1 MAKKGKNDFFWPSY
15 VDLMTNLFAIML
27 VLFVVSFFLFSKR
40 NNQLK
45 IANDKLIVQQQQY
58 ERIMQLQN
66 QFKSLSNNEL
76 LRYDEANKLF
86 VVQALEGKELFDSTS
101 AKIIPAYHPL
111 VGKVGKKLDSMLTVI
126 NRDTVSKKFN
136 YLLIIEGYSA
146 NKIINKETKQKAWEP
161 DREYN
166 YKLSFERALALYN
179 HWREVDSIDLRKYPN
194 VEVQICGSGLN
205 GIHRDQ
211 ESEPN
216 NKRFIV
222 QIIPRVAKIQAD
234 ETSLQIK

>member
-40 NNQLK
+40 NHELK

-66 QFKSLSNNEL
+66 QFKSLSNNDL
-76 LRYDEANKLF
+76 LRYDEENKLF
-86 VVQALEGKELFDSTS
+86 VVQALEGKELFAPDSARILS
-101 AKIIPAYHPL
+101 AYHPL
-111 VGKVGKKLDSMLTVI
+111 VKRVGEKLDSMLTAI
-126 NRDTVSKKFN
+126 NNDKVSKKFN

-146 NKIINKETKQKAWEP
+146 NMIIDKSTKQMKWEA

-179 HWREVDSIDLRKYPN
+179 HWRKVDSIDLRKYPN

-205 GIHRDQ
+205 GIHRDTKL
-211 ESEPN
+211 EAN

-222 QIIPRVAKIQAD
+222 QIIPRVAKIQTD
-234 ETSLQIK
+234 DNELPKR